1 MAESIQKELDFIE
14 QAINNLEQALPQI
27 LGMATHKEGI
37 ENVIGAADSMKEIAF
52 DKYMKPLAMTLKIIS
67 NSQSS
72 GLRTTA
78 FQSFLVDILE
88 MLVKIQNQ
96 IKTSGLPKTTDAADL
111 QSAGEFLM
119 RYADRIT
126 NRYKINV
133 NFEDDYEAKAIR
145 AFMVVKEL
153 AESCRFLN
161 LSPDLT
167 INSTPNLDSGLEIE
181 VLTQENAEE
190 LHRITGSVLEVKSVQ
205 IFTET
210 MNQQV
215 LMLDPPHIPGSF
227 DTKVEEFLKN

>member
-1 MAESIQKELDFIE
+1 MAESIQTELDHIGK
-14 QAINNLEQALPQI
+14 AIDHLEQALPQI
-27 LGMATHKEGI
+27 IGMATHLEGI
-37 ENVIGAADSMKEIAF
+37 GNVIGAADAMKEIAF

-78 FQSFLVDILE
+78 FQSFLIDILE

-96 IKTSGLPKTTDAADL
+96 INTSGIPQTTDAADL
-111 QSAGEFLM
+111 QLAGEFLM
-119 RYADRIT
+119 RYADRVT

-153 AESCRFLN
+153 AEACRFLN

-167 INSTPNLDSGLEIE
+167 INSTPNLDGGLEIE
-181 VLTQENAEE
+181 VLTQETAEE

-227 DTKVEEFLKN
+227 DTKIEEFLKS

>member
-1 MAESIQKELDFIE
+1 MAESTQTELNYIG
-14 QAINNLEQALPQI
+14 QAIDYLEQALPQI
-27 LGMATHKEGI
+27 IGMATHLEGI
-37 ENVIGAADSMKEIAF
+37 GNVIGAADAMKEIAF

-78 FQSFLVDILE
+78 FQSFLIDILE

-96 IKTSGLPKTTDAADL
+96 INTSGIPQTTDAADL
-111 QSAGEFLM
+111 QLAGEFLM
-119 RYADRIT
+119 RYADRVT

-153 AESCRFLN
+153 SEACRFLN
-161 LSPDLT
+161 LAPDLT

-181 VLTQENAEE
+181 VLTQETAEE

-227 DTKVEEFLKN
+227 DTKIEEFLKS

>member
-1 MAESIQKELDFIE
+1 MTESIQKELDFIE